1 VRDPFPE
8 GGLRHVLV
16 PPTLGHH
23 QTTEIVFTVLSVE
36 IWETG
41 IVVNIH
47 TSQTAGVRP
56 SPPTI
61 SVEDHLGTVYS
72 LETSTSLG
80 ARNIQIFTPSTPTAA
95 RSLTIKSSQPD
106 TEALVVALAVPRGLG

>member
-36 IWETG
+36 IWE
-41 IVVNIH
+41 H
-47 TSQTAGVRP
+47 
-56 SPPTI
+56 
-61 SVEDHLGTVYS
+61 
-72 LETSTSLG
+72 
-80 ARNIQIFTPSTPTAA
+80 RNCRQHPYESNSGGQAFAS
-95 RSLTIKSSQPD
+95 D
-106 TEALVVALAVPRGLG
+106 Y